1 MVVVTRS
8 IRALSLDGAD
18 RQHVQIEAGTKVKV
32 LKRVGPNVV
41 CSLGIPKFTSY
52 LVIPANA
59 LVQAQEEEVEEERT
73 EKAQLAFEKREIEKA
88 EKLEEESLIVSE
100 RPEFTREE
108 IQEPEVW
115 AIEDFQLADVE
126 ELEEVAL
133 HKQHLTSEEFSDYLQ
148 DKIVSL
154 DTPLAKRLKRILQK
168 RTPDLSEDE
177 LQQKMREIYEQHADK
192 EFIQR
197 IQRGIEVE
205 KKQVE
210 EKVRPVKPSKIAPG
224 GPMMFEIPPEARRML
239 PKRMKERYG
248 RRPFGTLKIP
258 GHEGR
263 FQIEQIDP
271 YSSITS
277 LRDIKTMFYD
287 QLGSPELA
295 HRKAVQIITNEN
307 EIESNPMPIN
317 SRSGMSE
324 ITHEGYVIQ
333 RQYDQ
338 RKQDLDYIFF
348 HPRRRSQTH
357 PAGSTLKE
365 AKEIVDTYVL
375 GRVGEKETALAD

>member
-8 IRALSLDGAD
+8 IQVLSLDGAD
-18 RQHVQIEAGTKVKV
+18 RQHVHIEAGTKVKV
-32 LKRVGPNVV
+32 LRRAGSNVV
-41 CSLGIPKFTSY
+41 CSLGVPNFMSY
-52 LVIPANA
+52 LVIPANV
-59 LVQAQEEEVEEERT
+59 LVQAQEEPEEKERT
-73 EKAQLAFEKREIEKA
+73 EDEDLETAELA
-88 EKLEEESLIVSE
+88 VGE
-100 RPEFTREE
+100 RPELTREE

-115 AIEDFQLADVE
+115 DVEDFQLADVE

-148 DKIVSL
+148 EKIVSL

-205 KKQVE
+205 KEQVE
-210 EKVRPVKPSKIAPG
+210 EKARPAKPSKAAPG
-224 GPMMFEIPPEARRML
+224 EPITFEIPPEARRML

-248 RRPFGTLKIP
+248 RRPFGTLNIP

-295 HRKAVQIITNEN
+295 HRKAMQIVTNEN
-307 EIESNPMPIN
+307 EIESNPMSIN
-317 SRSGMSE
+317 PRSGMSE

-338 RKQDLDYIFF
+338 RKQDLDYVFF
-348 HPRRRSQTH
+348 HPRRRSQVH

-375 GRVGEKETALAD
+375 GRVGEKESALAG